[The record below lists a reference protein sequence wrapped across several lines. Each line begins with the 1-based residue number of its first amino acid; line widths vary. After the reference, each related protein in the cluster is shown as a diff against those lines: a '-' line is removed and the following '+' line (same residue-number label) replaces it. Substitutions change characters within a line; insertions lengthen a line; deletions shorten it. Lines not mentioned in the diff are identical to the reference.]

1 MLGVYLYKNHAK
13 LGTKE
18 MRDRVGNSYSTLS
31 LRRDKY
37 YLIIFPL
44 FFLHRT
50 VYVFIGL
57 LFIHNTGNG
66 LQIVVFINLL
76 ITMFLISSYEH
87 KSRYGVYRVRFN
99 YLSTHFIF
107 LWLFMFTNFV
117 TTAYAKQ
124 LYGFVF
130 LGLMTLMI
138 ITNVF
143 FIVIDSI

>member
-1 MLGVYLYKNHAK
+1 MLGVYLFKNHAK
-13 LGTKE
+13 LKTKE
-18 MRDRVGNSYSTLS
+18 MKDRVGQSYSTLS
-31 LRRDKY
+31 LRRDKHY
-37 YLIIFPL
+37 VFIFPL
-44 FFLHRT
+44 FILHRT
-50 VYVFIGL
+50 VYVFVGS
-57 LFIHNTGNG
+57 FFMHNAGIG

-76 ITMFLISSYEH
+76 IIMFLISSYEH

-99 YLSTHFIF
+99 YISTHFIF